1 MKEILKV
8 TSEEGCNII
17 WGNDENFVTI
27 EDTIIDHGRWSVGHK
42 IILQRKSDQK
52 FFVGYYSVGATESQN
67 EGPYEYDKFAEF
79 SEVNPVEKTVIVYE

>member
-42 IILQRKSDQK
+42 ANSPVFQRG
-52 FFVGYYSVGATESQN
+52 F
-67 EGPYEYDKFAEF
+67 
-79 SEVNPVEKTVIVYE
+79 IMRR